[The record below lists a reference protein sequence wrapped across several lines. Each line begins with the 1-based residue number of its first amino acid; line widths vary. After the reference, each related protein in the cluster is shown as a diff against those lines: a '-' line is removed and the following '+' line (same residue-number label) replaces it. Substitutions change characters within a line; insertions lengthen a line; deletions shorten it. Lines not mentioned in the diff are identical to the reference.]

1 MLSKKIFKIRNKLDK
16 IDNKL
21 LLLIKSRG
29 KLVDLVLKEKLYK
42 KEIVDNKRIK
52 LILKNIKR
60 KSLDKNIDPV
70 ITLKIWKA
78 MISAFIDYEYRN
90 FKKK

>member
-78 MISAFIDYEYRN
+78 MISTFIDYEYRN

>member
-29 KLVDLVLKEKLYK
+29 KLVDLVLKEKQYK
-42 KEIVDNKRIK
+42 KEIIDNKRIK

-60 KSLDKNIDPV
+60 KSLDKNPKF
-70 ITLKIWKA
+70 L
-78 MISAFIDYEYRN
+78 S
-90 FKKK
+90 

>member
-1 MLSKKIFKIRNKLDK
+1 MLSKKIFEIRNKLDK

-29 KLVDLVLKEKLYK
+29 KLVDLVLKEKQYK

-70 ITLKIWKA
+70 ITIKIWKA

>member
-29 KLVDLVLKEKLYK
+29 KLVDLVLKEKKYK
-42 KEIVDNKRIK
+42 KEIVDRQRIK
-52 LILKNIKR
+52 TILKKIKK
-60 KSLDKNIDPV
+60 KSADKKIDPI

>member
-29 KLVDLVLKEKLYK
+29 KLVDLVLKEKKFK
-42 KEIVDNKRIK
+42 KEIVDK
-52 LILKNIKR
+52 KR
-60 KSLDKNIDPV
+60 K
-70 ITLKIWKA
+70 KI
-78 MISAFIDYEYRN
+78 
-90 FKKK
+90 KKKNCKKKKN

>member
-29 KLVDLVLKEKLYK
+29 KLVDLVLKEKQYK
-42 KEIVDNKRIK
+42 KEIIDNKRIK

>member
-1 MLSKKIFKIRNKLDK
+1 MLSNKIFKIRNKLDK

-29 KLVDLVLKEKLYK
+29 KLVDLVLKEKQYK
-42 KEIVDNKRIK
+42 KEIIDNKRIK

>member
-29 KLVDLVLKEKLYK
+29 KLVNLILKEKKYK

-52 LILKNIKR
+52 IILKNIK
-60 KSLDKNIDPV
+60 KTSLDKNIDPA

>member
-29 KLVDLVLKEKLYK
+29 KLVDLVLKEKKFK
-42 KEIVDNKRIK
+42 KEIVDKKRIK
-52 LILKNIKR
+52 NILKKIKK
-60 KSLDKNIDPV
+60 KSTDKKIDPI